1 MEMSAN
7 QIEKETPPFGSK
19 KNGGVSCCL
28 NDFFITPLRFRQ

>member
-1 MEMSAN
+1 MEMPAN

-28 NDFFITPLRFRQ
+28 NDSFISSSRFQQ